1 MRLTSLSKLGSKSR
15 TIEDLLVHSRC
26 YAQNAYAITISNNLA
41 KLREYINE
49 YKTIASQ
56 LPVGSFI
63 YVIELSAKGK
73 YHLHGILLTSC
84 SVSYQNIQTAR
95 ESEKLMNEY
104 DQLVQTYFGSHVRY
118 DLLKTPL
125 DLRKWIYYLAQDPL
139 EYQSIE
145 ILQK

>member
-1 MRLTSLSKLGSKSR
+1 MRLTSLSKQGSKSR

-26 YAQNAYAITISNNLA
+26 YGQHAYAITISNNLA
-41 KLREYINE
+41 KVREYISE
-49 YKTIASQ
+49 YNTIASQ

-63 YVIELSAKGK
+63 YVIELSSKGK

-84 SVSYQNIQTAR
+84 AVSYQNIQTAR
-95 ESEKLMNEY
+95 EAEKLMNEY
-104 DQLVQTYFGSHVRY
+104 DQLTQTYFGSFVRY

-125 DLRKWIYYLAQDPL
+125 DLRKWVYYLAKDPL
-139 EYQSIE
+139 EYHLKE